1 MRGLRPPRDGRRP
14 APPGAVGDID
24 QADGDQAYH
33 HGGNLSAAGAR
44 KRRPP
49 LFEGSGARNGD
60 KIGGLDALFSGEIC
74 FLLPFKLGRVPVEK
88 ERVRGAPASGVMG
101 KPKERTECRT
111 VV

>member
-1 MRGLRPPRDGRRP
+1 MVAISPPQERANGGLPCSRDRR
-14 APPGAVGDID
+14 
-24 QADGDQAYH
+24 
-33 HGGNLSAAGAR
+33 
-44 KRRPP
+44 
-49 LFEGSGARNGD
+49 ARNGD

-88 ERVRGAPASGVMG
+88 ERVRDAPASGVMG